1 MYLSHYDY
9 EIGDLVVLRES
20 VEWDNSF
27 GLEGEIGVIIEI
39 YEIYDEE
46 NFFDLLVALGDG
58 NILPVWVSEVEKLD
72 AAEV

>member
-1 MYLSHYDY
+1 VYLSHYDY

>member
-1 MYLSHYDY
+1 
-9 EIGDLVVLRES
+9 LRES